1 MPAVPETEVV
11 IPYRPR
17 IFQKAV
23 HAVLTRARFVVLVTH
38 RRFGKT
44 VLAVN
49 HLVRGATRCAK
60 ERPRFG
66 FVAPTYTQGK
76 ATAFDYL
83 THYSR
88 PIPDH
93 KVNQS
98 ELRVDY
104 PNGSQ
109 VRLYGADNPDSLR
122 GLYFDGVVLDEYG
135 LHPAKVFTEVIGPE
149 LVDRGGS
156 ALFLGTPNGKNQFY
170 DIAQHARAAQA
181 AGDKD
186 WAYAEYRASETGLLD
201 AAYLA
206 AAQKVMTADE
216 YAQEFECSFEASVK
230 GAIYAKELEAA
241 RRDGRVT
248 DVPMDPL
255 LPVDTDWDL
264 GIGDAM
270 CIWFSQTVKGSGQVR
285 LVDYAE
291 ASGEGFPYFVQ
302 LLREKRYTYGTHW
315 APHDI
320 AVREL
325 GSGKSRLEVAAALG
339 LRFSVTPRLSTGAG
353 QELEDGIHAARLF
366 FPRCWFDQKKCRVGL
381 EALGQYRRDYNVRL
395 DEFKATPVH
404 DAASHGADA
413 FRGLAV
419 RHQIPRDPQTF
430 DGPPGPRGPL
440 AWMG

>member
-1 MPAVPETEVV
+1 MPEVIC
-11 IPYRPR
+11 IPYTPRPQ
-17 IFQKAV
+17 QKAV
-23 HAVLTRARFVVLVTH
+23 HAILATTRFVVLVTH

-49 HLVRGATRCAK
+49 HLIRGALTCRK

-83 THYSR
+83 THYSQ
-88 PIPDH
+88 PVPDTR
-93 KVNQS
+93 VNQS

-104 PNGSQ
+104 PNASQ

-135 LHPAKVFTEVIGPE
+135 LHPAKTFSEVLSPT
-149 LVDRGGS
+149 LVDRGGR

-170 DIAQHARAAQA
+170 EIAQHAKAEQA
-181 AGDKD
+181 KGSRD
-186 WAYAEYRASETGLLD
+186 WAFIEYRASDTGLLD
-201 AAYLA
+201 ASYLQA
-206 AAQKVMTADE
+206 ARAVMTADE
-216 YAQEFECSFEASVK
+216 YSQEFECSFEASVK

-241 RRDGRVT
+241 RREGRIT
-248 DVPMDPL
+248 DVPMDPTL
-255 LPVDTDWDL
+255 NVDTDWDL

-270 CIWFSQTVKGSGQVR
+270 CVWFSQTVKGSGQVR
-285 LVDYAE
+285 LIDYYE
-291 ASGEGFPYFVQ
+291 ASGEGFPHFVQ
-302 LLREKRYTYGTHW
+302 VLAEKRYTYGTHW

-339 LRFSVTPRLSTGAG
+339 LRFSVTPRVSSGTA
-353 QELEDGIHAARLF
+353 QELEEGIHAVRLF
-366 FPRCWFDQKKCRVGL
+366 LPRCWFDATRCQRGL
-381 EALGQYRRDYNVRL
+381 EALGQYRRDYNTRL

-404 DAASHGADA
+404 DHASHGSDA

-419 RHQIPRDPQTF
+419 RHQVPKDAPDYVRSGVSHSP
-430 DGPPGPRGPL
+430 DG
-440 AWMG
+440 WMA